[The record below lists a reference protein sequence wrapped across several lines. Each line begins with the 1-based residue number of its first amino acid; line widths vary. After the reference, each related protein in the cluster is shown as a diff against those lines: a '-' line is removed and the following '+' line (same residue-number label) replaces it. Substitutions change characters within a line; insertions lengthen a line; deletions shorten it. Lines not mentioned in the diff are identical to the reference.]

1 MRKKVYILRE
11 RKSDGTLH
19 LFLANPTDDNSCK
32 AEHIS
37 ICGQMSIKEEG
48 RTIFSCLSEE
58 RARKE
63 CAKIGRRIC
72 SICISYLYRD
82 EDLD

>member
-11 RKSDGTLH
+11 RKSDQSLH
-19 LFLANPTDDNSCK
+19 LFLADPIDQNSCQS
-32 AEHIS
+32 HHFS
-37 ICGQMSIKEEG
+37 ICGQMSIEEDAL
-48 RTIFSCLSEE
+48 TIFSGLSEE

-63 CAKIGRRIC
+63 CAKIGRRLC

-82 EDLD
+82 ENLD

>member
-11 RKSDGTLH
+11 RKSDGSLH
-19 LFLANPTDDNSCK
+19 LFLADPTDQNTCQPQYY
-32 AEHIS
+32 S
-37 ICGQMSIKEEG
+37 ICGQMTIEEEA

-63 CAKIGRRIC
+63 CAKIGRRMC
-72 SICISYLYRD
+72 SQCMSYLYRD
-82 EDLD
+82 EDL